1 MEDQSRYNGVM
12 DGNKEYK
19 NLLVLLDA
27 DKETEHL
34 EFKTAEKSLNFDSG
48 KRSVCGY
55 VVALANEGGGK
66 LILGV
71 TDKKPRTIR
80 GTSAFKNVSKLEK
93 DLYRKIRRRITVT
106 ELDIEGKCL
115 QSMFHQGQ

>member
-1 MEDQSRYNGVM
+1 M
-12 DGNKEYK
+12 DGNKENK

-55 VVALANEGGGK
+55 VVALA
-66 LILGV
+66 
-71 TDKKPRTIR
+71 
-80 GTSAFKNVSKLEK
+80 
-93 DLYRKIRRRITVT
+93 
-106 ELDIEGKCL
+106 
-115 QSMFHQGQ
+115 